1 MLARRLA
8 GKSLSEMA
16 CLYWEGCKNLTHIS
30 QSKISHHFGEV
41 IEKTTVITTRIVTL
55 SWSLIWLL
63 VSKVNKTKYS
73 SFQTCLTAMRLAC
86 HMGSCSVTGHL
97 TEVTSCLYLQPIK
110 AGIRY
115 SDPMDARLSWPRWLV
130 SGYIPGWYTR
140 PKTVTHPSTNRAG
153 HRVLRWS
160 TSDVST
166 TPNRLC
172 MLVWLVSSTSQYSA
186 GLLSRVSAVSRS
198 LLSSVSSALRRR
210 RQFTAASRT
219 QSPCASLHSQRQ
231 LRRSVLI
238 HIVSFYLLIYS
249 FNAFGALT
257 LLVGRQEGHP
267 ACNKLSGGVLVWLS
281 AWSEVQIC
289 IMVQLMPLPLTV
301 SCFGKIQIVHLS
313 HTSSCV

>member
-1 MLARRLA
+1 VLARRLA

-130 SGYIPGWYTR
+130 SGYIPGWYTAR
-140 PKTVTHPSTNRAG
+140 RRSPIPVLTGLDIEYFVGQQATSPLHQTACACLCGLSVLPHSTLPDFYLASLPSLVRFCRAF
-153 HRVLRWS
+153 
-160 TSDVST
+160 
-166 TPNRLC
+166 PPLC
-172 MLVWLVSSTSQYSA
+172 DD
-186 GLLSRVSAVSRS
+186 AVS
-198 LLSSVSSALRRR
+198 LLLHLGRKVHAHLSTLNASCVG
-210 RQFTAASRT
+210 QFSFTSYLFIYLFIHLM
-219 QSPCASLHSQRQ
+219 P
-231 LRRSVLI
+231 SVLWRCWLAGRKGI
-238 HIVSFYLLIYS
+238 RPVTNWVVGCWCGYLP
-249 FNAFGALT
+249 GAKC
-257 LLVGRQEGHP
+257 RF
-267 ACNKLSGGVLVWLS
+267 A
-281 AWSEVQIC
+281 
-289 IMVQLMPLPLTV
+289 
-301 SCFGKIQIVHLS
+301 
-313 HTSSCV
+313 